1 MATAFRRKTATGR
14 TSTYYVKWHDSFN
27 ATSPRWS
34 TGLKRK
40 DAAEVYGRR
49 LEELA
54 EKRRTGQQLGA
65 DLERFIADLDEDA
78 LDKLQRLGLLDAR
91 HAAASQTL
99 AELVEAYR
107 EHRTAKGRNARD
119 SGQCIT
125 RIERIHTAA
134 KATRPRDLTLE
145 GIERAISDITT
156 TPATFNAYARVYK
169 AFAAWLVK
177 RGALY
182 SNPLAGLE
190 KAATEDKQHR
200 RALTEDEAQALIAA
214 AEAGETVTTFTKRG
228 VALQREGHE
237 PPADEIAWSV
247 TGPERA
253 MLYRFALETALRASS
268 IAGLTVGD
276 FDLDGDEPGVTI
288 RGETGTK
295 ERGRRTLP
303 LMPDTAAMLRERFA
317 AKLPAAPAFNT
328 PPVNRLAGLLRDDL
342 AAARAAWIAEA
353 PTPAERAKRAEA
365 DFLAD
370 VDAQGRRVDF
380 HALRDTA
387 ATWLAK
393 RGVPLTVVMLVTGH
407 KNVSTL
413 QRHYLR
419 HDEDDV
425 RQALKLT
432 HRPEPARATGTAD
445 ATPREDDDDSPRG
458 GGNSNSEGNRNGP
471 AHGTEFGTNTPTQGG
486 TRRDEGKGQNA
497 PHASKTAIQEAAVGF
512 EPTNRGFA
520 IRSLGPLGHAAGVL
534 FAKLVH

>member
-14 TSTYYVKWHDSFN
+14 TATYSVKWRDSFN

-34 TGLKRK
+34 TGLTRK
-40 DAAEVYGRR
+40 DAAEAYGRR

-125 RIERIHTAA
+125 RIERIHAAA
-134 KATRPRDLTLE
+134 KASRPRDLTLE
-145 GIERAISDITT
+145 RIERAISDLTT

-169 AFAAWLVK
+169 AFASWLVK

-190 KAATEDKQHR
+190 RAATEDRQHR
-200 RALTEDEAQALIAA
+200 RALTEDEARRLVAA
-214 AEAGETVTTFTKRG
+214 AEAGETFTLYTKRG
-228 VALQREGHE
+228 GALAREGRDV
-237 PPADEIAWSV
+237 PPEEVTSTA

-253 MLYRFALETALRASS
+253 MLYRFALETALRAGT

-276 FDLDGDEPGVTI
+276 FDLDGDEPGVSVK
-288 RGETGTK
+288 GKAGTK

-303 LMPDTAAMLRERFA
+303 LMADTAAMLRERFA
-317 AKLPAAPAFNT
+317 AKLPAAQAFDFD
-328 PPVNRLAGLLRDDL
+328 PRRLARFIRDDL

-353 PTPAERAKRAEA
+353 RTPAERAKRAEA
-365 DFLAD
+365 DFLAAE
-370 VDAQGRRVDF
+370 DAQGRRVDF

-407 KNVSTL
+407 RNVSTL

-432 HRPEPARATGTAD
+432 HRPEPAKATGTAD
-445 ATPREDDDDSPRG
+445 ATPHEDAED
-458 GGNSNSEGNRNGP
+458 NRNGP
-471 AHGTEFGTNTPTQGG
+471 EHGTKFGTNTPLHYG
-486 TRRDEGKGQNA
+486 TRRDEAEGENA
-497 PHASKTAIQEAAVGF
+497 PHASETPFSARRCGGIGRRGGF
-512 EPTNRGFA
+512 K
-520 IRSLGPLGHAAGVL
+520 IRWE
-534 FAKLVH
+534 